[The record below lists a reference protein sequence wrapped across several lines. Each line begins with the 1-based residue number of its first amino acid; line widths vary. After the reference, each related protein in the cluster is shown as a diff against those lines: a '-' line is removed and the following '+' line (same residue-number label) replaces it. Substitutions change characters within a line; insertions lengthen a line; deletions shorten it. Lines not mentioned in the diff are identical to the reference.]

1 MTAALILTGKV
12 MNHKWGLA
20 ILVTNNIFVCI
31 WAKLYLHNF
40 DILKIT
46 IVRFKHSLKYHPM
59 LVSLVKF
66 VCNKYQGSKVQ
77 PFWWHMPDIF
87 VMGYIKINKYMSHMF
102 VCFNVTHHNLK
113 KRLCCFPYNNS
124 NQPNSFFLLF
134 LSAVFVS

>member
-1 MTAALILTGKV
+1 MGQ
-12 MNHKWGLA
+12 A

-40 DILKIT
+40 E
-46 IVRFKHSLKYHPM
+46 VSLKYHPM

-66 VCNKYQGSKVQ
+66 VCNKYQGSKVR

-87 VMGYIKINKYMSHMF
+87 VMGYIKINRYMSHMF
-102 VCFNVTHHNLK
+102 VYFNVTHHNLK

-124 NQPNSFFLLF
+124 NQPNSFFLLSF
-134 LSAVFVS
+134 LLFLFPKPAVCWLQFFPHGYNKMKWTIA